1 MSLRGHPK
9 NAERSKPR
17 PSRSELEIK
26 VHVLRAVAGGL
37 PHPAQI
43 RFKASISSAA
53 LQRNLPSLV
62 KGGLLSEG
70 GTSKRR
76 VYTITPK
83 GVEFL
88 LLCYGKGDGTP

>member
-1 MSLRGHPK
+1 M
-9 NAERSKPR
+9 
-17 PSRSELEIK
+17 
-26 VHVLRAVAGGL
+26 
-37 PHPAQI
+37 
-43 RFKASISSAA
+43 
-53 LQRNLPSLV
+53 V